1 MSSAVCPAALQLTFD
16 RRGFIIN
23 QLELMAVLC
32 CLLTYGEW
40 LRGRRVLWFIDN
52 CSAMSSCV
60 HGYASKL
67 DMARMANAVQM
78 ALCGLDVRAHFEW
91 VPSDANIS
99 DIPSRVDSISEMD
112 QDERK
117 CGRNWGYQG
126 RASGTRCDSPPESS
140 SISLIAFCSVT
151 SQLSRLRARR
161 GH

>member
-1 MSSAVCPAALQLTFD
+1 VSSAVCPAALQLTFD

-117 CGRNWGYQG
+117 VWTELGLPGEGEWDAMRFPPP
-126 RASGTRCDSPPESS
+126 RA
-140 SISLIAFCSVT
+140 
-151 SQLSRLRARR
+151 AR
-161 GH
+161 

>member
-1 MSSAVCPAALQLTFD
+1 MSSEVCPAALQLTFD
-16 RRGFIIN
+16 RRGFITN

-78 ALCGLDVRAHFEW
+78 ALCGLDVRAHFKW

-117 CGRNWGYQG
+117 VWTELGLPGEGEWDAMRFPPREQLDKFDCFLQ
-126 RASGTRCDSPPESS
+126 CDQPAISP
-140 SISLIAFCSVT
+140 
-151 SQLSRLRARR
+151 
-161 GH
+161 